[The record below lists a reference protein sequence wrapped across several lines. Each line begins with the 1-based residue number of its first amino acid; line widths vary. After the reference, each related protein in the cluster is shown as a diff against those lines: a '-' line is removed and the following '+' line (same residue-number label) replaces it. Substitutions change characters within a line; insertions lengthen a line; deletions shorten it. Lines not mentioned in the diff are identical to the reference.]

1 MQYTKVEGHM
11 NLVRDEETKAVINV
25 NINEYE
31 KYLDQKSTKEKEIGR
46 IQSLESE
53 VTDIKTDIG
62 EIKSLLHQIITR
74 L

>member
-25 NINEYE
+25 NINEYQ
-31 KYLDQKSTKEKEIGR
+31 KYLDQKSTKEKEIER

>member
-1 MQYTKVEGHM
+1 M

-25 NINEYE
+25 NVSEYQ
-31 KYLDQKSTKEKEIGR
+31 KYLDQKSTKEKEIER

>member
-25 NINEYE
+25 NVSEYQR
-31 KYLDQKSTKEKEIGR
+31 YLDQKSTKEKEVER

-53 VTDIKTDIG
+53 VIDIKTDIG

>member
-1 MQYTKVEGHM
+1 M

-25 NINEYE
+25 NINEYQ
-31 KYLDQKSTKEKEIGR
+31 KYLDQKSTKEKEIER

>member
-1 MQYTKVEGHM
+1 M

-25 NINEYE
+25 SINDYK
-31 KYLDQKSTKEKEIGR
+31 KYIDQKAAKEKEIEK
-46 IQSLESE
+46 IVSLESE
-53 VTDIKTDIG
+53 VADIKSDID

>member
-25 NINEYE
+25 NVSEYQ
-31 KYLDQKSTKEKEIGR
+31 KYLDQKSTKEKEIER

>member
-25 NINEYE
+25 SINDYK
-31 KYLDQKSTKEKEIGR
+31 KYIDQKAAKEKEIEK
-46 IQSLESE
+46 IVSLESE
-53 VTDIKTDIG
+53 VADIKSDID